1 MYFIFCTFDNES
13 ESNASTVC
21 SVNSIHGFT
30 SESDR
35 LEFITPNTR
44 YVIPHH
50 IEELMTN
57 LYR

>member
-1 MYFIFCTFDNES
+1 
-13 ESNASTVC
+13 
-21 SVNSIHGFT
+21 
-30 SESDR
+30 

-44 YVIPHH
+44 YVLPQH

>member
-1 MYFIFCTFDNES
+1 MVCTFDNES
-13 ESNASTVC
+13 ESNVSTVC
-21 SVNSIHGFT
+21 SVNSIRGFT
-30 SESDR
+30 GGNDR

-44 YVIPHH
+44 YVIPQH

>member
-1 MYFIFCTFDNES
+1 
-13 ESNASTVC
+13 
-21 SVNSIHGFT
+21 
-30 SESDR
+30 

-44 YVIPHH
+44 YVIPQH